1 MSSSTCPRPR
11 RRSRYG
17 CRNCKIRKV
26 KCDESKPQ
34 CKRCTSFR
42 LSCPFMSD
50 ISDLQTTGQRLVVQ
64 RPVTSA
70 VWISDASTTYQLTA
84 RCRDFI
90 TRYYQR
96 SLVAP
101 DDPRL
106 EQVNRKL
113 LDLAFT
119 YPSLMHASL
128 AVALTYDRHM
138 NGSAASRRTLEECHH
153 WSQSTVLFNKWLR
166 QPLETQAKDAIWGTA
181 AALVIS
187 SFSPDACTPEQAWP
201 LCTSDCDLDWLRMVK
216 GKMALW
222 DIVEPM
228 RSDSLFSGMAETYI
242 DMQVPLPEVGIEGI
256 PSALVSLCVLDEGS
270 TAADNPYFEASHAVA
285 RILDIADNEMRTGHV
300 QPFIYSIHGAF
311 EGLLRDRDPV
321 ALILLYLWY
330 RKAGQ
335 MWYIELRARVERP
348 SICTYLRQYHQG
360 NSAVQAFLE
369 EGDLIVIGYKEAQR
383 GETKASKN

>member
-1 MSSSTCPRPR
+1 MSSTCTRR
-11 RRSRYG
+11 KRRSRYG

-34 CKRCTSFR
+34 CNKCTSFG
-42 LSCPFMSD
+42 LSCTFMSD
-50 ISDLQTTGQRLVVQ
+50 ISDLQTAGQRLVVQ
-64 RPVTSA
+64 RPVTNA
-70 VWISDASTTYQLTA
+70 VWISDASTTYHLNA

-101 DDPRL
+101 DDPKL
-106 EQVNRKL
+106 ADVNRTL

-119 YPSLMHASL
+119 YPCLMHASL

-138 NGSAASRRTLEECHH
+138 TGPPSSRRTLEECQH

-166 QPLETQAKDAIWGTA
+166 EPLEPAAKDAIWGTA

-201 LCTSDCDLDWLRMVK
+201 LRTSDCDLDWLRMAK
-216 GKMALW
+216 AKMALW
-222 DIVEPM
+222 EIVQPM
-228 RSDSLFSGMAETYI
+228 RGDSLFRAMAETYI
-242 DMQVPLPEVGIEGI
+242 EMQVLLPEVGVEGI
-256 PSALVSLCVLDEGS
+256 PSALVDLCGLDGCS
-270 TAADNPYFEASHAVA
+270 TLASNPYFQAAHAVT
-285 RILDIADNEMRTGHV
+285 RILDMADSDLRTGHV

-311 EGLLRDRDPV
+311 EVLLRVRDPV
-321 ALILLYLWY
+321 ALVLLYLWY

-335 MWYIELRARVERP
+335 LWYIELRARVERP
-348 SICTYLRQYHQG
+348 SICMYLRRYHGG
-360 NSAVQAFLE
+360 NSAVQALLP
-369 EGDLIVIGYKEAQR
+369 G
-383 GETKASKN
+383 GEVAPLSDT